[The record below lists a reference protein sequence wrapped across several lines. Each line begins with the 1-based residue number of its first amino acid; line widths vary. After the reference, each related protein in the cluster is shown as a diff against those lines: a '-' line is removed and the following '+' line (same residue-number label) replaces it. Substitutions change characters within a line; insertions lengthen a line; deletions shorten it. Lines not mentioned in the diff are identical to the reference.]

1 MGEIFLESMGALFC
15 LVLCIIA
22 VAFII
27 EAIKER
33 VHTAKINYRIKHRFD
48 KPPTAD
54 CYCVDCCYYSVE
66 TNKCFRFEW
75 ANIYPYHHDNWFC
88 ADAERSKKEC

>member
-66 TNKCFRFEW
+66 TNKCFRSNSRE
-75 ANIYPYHHDNWFC
+75 PVYHRDNWFC